1 MEKELNFYGL
11 ATWLSVKFNMT
22 DNEIVET
29 FEEAL
34 KKVLEE
40 EQKKTHKFLKC
51 NKKLKCN
58 MLYYRKDKQ

>member
-1 MEKELNFYGL
+1 MGKELNFYGL
-11 ATWLSVKFNMT
+11 ATWLSEKSNMT

-40 EQKKTHKFLKC
+40 EQNSLKK
-51 NKKLKCN
+51 
-58 MLYYRKDKQ
+58 Q

>member
-1 MEKELNFYGL
+1 MSEFENN
-11 ATWLSVKFNMT
+11 TNNQT

-40 EQKKTHKFLKC
+40 EQNSLKNKPYKKHKF
-51 NKKLKCN
+51 
-58 MLYYRKDKQ
+58 

>member
-1 MEKELNFYGL
+1 MQVCRKRKLETGGNMGKELNFYGL
-11 ATWLSVKFNMT
+11 ATWLSEKFNMT

-40 EQKKTHKFLKC
+40 EQNSLKK
-51 NKKLKCN
+51 
-58 MLYYRKDKQ
+58 Q

>member
-34 KKVLEE
+34 KKVLEG
-40 EQKKTHKFLKC
+40 EQNSLKNKPYKKHKF
-51 NKKLKCN
+51 
-58 MLYYRKDKQ
+58 

>member
-11 ATWLSVKFNMT
+11 ATWLSIKFNMT

-34 KKVLEE
+34 QKVVEE
-40 EQKKTHKFLKC
+40 EQ
-51 NKKLKCN
+51 NKN
-58 MLYYRKDKQ
+58 T